1 VEEALGIVQSLQ
13 GRGSLAQLHEDLDAH
28 HAMWASNKDS
38 EEAHVTRLRGE
49 VILRIVRAMDAG
61 ERTGATATTT
71 SPSANLM
78 LSDAEIDSLISSIEG
93 VRGVRVHPVL
103 VRDCIVEHGRSIV
116 GLVQVVK
123 HLLVD
128 DSSSEMFRVVPNP

>member
-1 VEEALGIVQSLQ
+1 MEEALGIVQSLQ

-28 HAMWASNKDS
+28 HAMWASNKDT
-38 EEAHVTRLRGE
+38 EEAHVTRIRGE
-49 VILRIVRAMDAG
+49 VIRRIVRAMDAG
-61 ERTGATATTT
+61 ERTGAMTTTT
-71 SPSANLM
+71 SSSTLM
-78 LSDAEIDSLISSIEG
+78 MSDAEIDSLISGIEG

-116 GLVQVVK
+116 GLVHVVK

-128 DSSSEMFRVVPNP
+128 DSSPEMFRVVPNP

>member
-1 VEEALGIVQSLQ
+1 MEEALGIVQSLQ

-28 HAMWASNKDS
+28 HAMWASNKDND
-38 EEAHVTRLRGE
+38 EEAHVTRIRGE
-49 VILRIVRAMDAG
+49 VIRRIVRAMEAG
-61 ERTGATATTT
+61 DRTGATATTASSFT
-71 SPSANLM
+71 LM
-78 LSDAEIDSLISSIEG
+78 MSDAEIDSLISGIEG

-128 DSSSEMFRVVPNP
+128 DSSSEMFRLVPNP